1 MKMSTEELLQ
11 YDRQHAWHPYA
22 SMIDAPTVYPV
33 MSASGVRLTMA
44 DGKELIDGMSSWWAA
59 IHGYNHPVLN
69 QALTKQLKDMAH
81 VMFGGLTHPS
91 AVELVRLLVEITP
104 EPLTK
109 VFISDSGSVAVEVAI
124 KMAIQYWYSKG
135 QPQKHKL
142 ATIRTGYHGDTFGAM
157 AVCDPETGMHQMFRG
172 VLPQHHFA
180 DTPQIGFDEE
190 WDESDIS
197 SLKSIIEQ
205 HHQELA
211 AVIIE
216 PIVQG
221 AGGMRFYSPTYVKR
235 VRELCDQYDVL
246 LILDEIAT
254 GFGRSGELFACEHAD
269 ICPDIMC
276 VGKAITGGYM
286 SLAATLCNE
295 KISDGICQGEAGAFM
310 HGPTFMGNPLACA
323 VAVASI
329 KLLLST
335 PWKNRVQRIE
345 QQLNESLKP
354 CADMPQVEDVRV
366 LGSIGVVEMKQ
377 PVNME
382 RIQKMLVE
390 KGVWLR
396 PFGKLVYT
404 MPPYIMEPDDLK
416 TLTGAMVETIG
427 AL

>member
-11 YDRQHAWHPYA
+11 YDKQHAWHPYA

-33 MSASGVRLTMA
+33 VSASGVRLTMP

-69 QALTKQLKDMAH
+69 QALTEQLKDMAH

-91 AVELVRLLVEITP
+91 AVELIRLLVEITP

-157 AVCDPETGMHQMFRG
+157 AVCDPENGMHQMFSG

-180 DTPQIGFDEE
+180 DTPQIGFDQE
-190 WDESDIS
+190 WDESDIA

-216 PIVQG
+216 PVVQG

-335 PWKNRVQRIE
+335 PWKTRVQSIE

-366 LGSIGVVEMKQ
+366 LGSIGVIEMKQ
-377 PVNME
+377 PVDME

-390 KGVWLR
+390 KGIWLR

-404 MPPYIMEPDDLK
+404 MPPYIMESDDLK

-427 AL
+427 EL

>member
-11 YDRQHAWHPYA
+11 FDKQHTWHPYA
-22 SMIDAPTVYPV
+22 SMIDAPTVYPIV
-33 MSASGVRLTMA
+33 SASGVRLKMP

-59 IHGYNHPVLN
+59 IHGYNHPILN
-69 QALTKQLKDMAH
+69 EALTTQLQDMAH

-91 AVELVRLLVEITP
+91 AVELSRLLVEITP

-135 QPQKHKL
+135 QPKKHKL

-157 AVCDPETGMHQMFRG
+157 AVCDPETGMHQMFSG

-190 WDESDIS
+190 WDETDIA
-197 SLKSIIEQ
+197 SLKNIIEQ

-216 PIVQG
+216 PVVQG
-221 AGGMRFYSPTYVKR
+221 AGGMRFYSPRYVKR

-254 GFGRSGELFACEHAD
+254 GFGRSGELFACEHSN
-269 ICPDIMC
+269 ICPDILC

-295 KISDGICQGEAGAFM
+295 KVSDGICKGEAGAFM

-335 PWKNRVQRIE
+335 PWKTKVQQIE
-345 QQLNESLKP
+345 QQLHESLVP
-354 CADMPQVEDVRV
+354 CADLPTVADVRV

-377 PVNME
+377 PVDME
-382 RIQKMLVE
+382 KIQKSLVK

-404 MPPYIMEPDDLK
+404 MPPYIMSSEDLK
-416 TLTGAMVETIG
+416 TLTSAMVSTIRE
-427 AL
+427 L

>member
-11 YDRQHAWHPYA
+11 YDKQHAWHPYA

-33 MSASGVRLTMA
+33 VSASGVRLTMP

-69 QALTKQLKDMAH
+69 QALTEQLKDMAH

-91 AVELVRLLVEITP
+91 AVELIRLLVEITP

-157 AVCDPETGMHQMFRG
+157 AVCDPENGMHQMFSG

-180 DTPQIGFDEE
+180 DTPQIGFDQE
-190 WDESDIS
+190 WDEGDIA

-205 HHQELA
+205 HHKELA

-216 PIVQG
+216 PVVQG

-235 VRELCDQYDVL
+235 ARELCDQYDVL

-269 ICPDIMC
+269 ICPDILC

-286 SLAATLCNE
+286 SLAATLCSE

-335 PWKNRVQRIE
+335 PWKTRVQSIE

-366 LGSIGVVEMKQ
+366 LGSIGVIEMKQ
-377 PVNME
+377 PVDME

-390 KGVWLR
+390 KGIWLR

-404 MPPYIMEPDDLK
+404 MPPYIMESDDLK

-427 AL
+427 EL